1 MKPLCIL
8 DLDGTLLD
16 CSRRH
21 YQCYLDI
28 VTELDRRAWSYQ
40 DYWRMKREARSLSRI
55 LDSTDH
61 ELLKT
66 YSERWLELIESP
78 DKLRLDQPFPGVVDK
93 LREWK
98 GRGLLVLATMRRQ
111 RNAVREQ
118 LAELDMLGLF
128 DQLIVVH
135 GRDKA
140 ASVRD
145 KLAFNFI
152 SLTWIGDTELDRQA
166 GLAMGAR
173 VCLVSNGIRDAKHL
187 RMLGSD
193 KHVAVYP
200 DMTAIDPFSIPWEDG
215 EPPELTLMQCGLA

>member
-21 YQCYLDI
+21 YQCYHDI
-28 VTELDRRAWSYQ
+28 VTELGRRPWSYS
-40 DYWRMKREARSLSRI
+40 DYWRMKREARPTSRI
-55 LDSTDH
+55 LDNSDH
-61 ELLKT
+61 ALLKA
-66 YSERWLELIESP
+66 YNHRWLESIESP
-78 DKLRLDQPFPGVVDK
+78 EMLRLDQPFPGVVDK

-98 GRGLLVLATMRRQ
+98 GQGLLVLATMRRQ
-111 RNAVREQ
+111 RGVLREQ
-118 LAELDMLGLF
+118 LASLEMLGLF

-140 ASVRD
+140 ASTRD
-145 KLAFNFI
+145 KLAFNYI
-152 SLTWIGDTELDRQA
+152 SLTWIGDTEIDRQA

-173 VCLVSNGIRDAKHL
+173 VCLVSNGIRDAKYL

-193 KHVAVYP
+193 KRVAVYP
-200 DMTAIDPFSIPWEDG
+200 DLTAIDPFGTPWEDG
-215 EPPELTLMQCGLA
+215 EPPEPTLMQYGLA

>member
-21 YQCYLDI
+21 YQCYLEI
-28 VTELDRRAWSYQ
+28 VTELERRPWSYQ
-40 DYWRMKREARSLSRI
+40 DYWRMKREARSPSRI

-66 YSERWLELIESP
+66 YSERWLERIESP
-78 DKLRLDQPFPGVVDK
+78 EMLRLDQPFPGVVDK
-93 LREWK
+93 LHEWK
-98 GRGLLVLATMRRQ
+98 GRGLLVLATLRR
-111 RNAVREQ
+111 RRDAVREQ
-118 LAELDMLGLF
+118 LAELKMLDPF

-140 ASVRD
+140 ASVRE
-145 KLAFNFI
+145 KLAFNY
-152 SLTWIGDTELDRQA
+152 LCMTWIGDTELDRRA

-187 RMLGSD
+187 RMLGGD

-200 DMTAIDPFSIPWEDG
+200 DVTAIDPFTIPWENG
-215 EPPELTLMQCGLA
+215 EPPEMTLMQYGLA